1 MNNEMN
7 TLRGN
12 NLINEILAFIV
23 QGLLFVFFTWASIKV
38 ILSNSPDSFTI
49 GLFCL
54 IGVAITLLK
63 TISTF
68 KRIKEQITDI
78 KTENKIVITIGNIG
92 HLIYCFVFITVVGLF
107 VNLIKD
113 KTESIKSFIILIVI
127 EAILGAILIYVDNL
141 LVTLHKNNKIIDIN
155 ITKNE

>member
-1 MNNEMN
+1 MNNEI
-7 TLRGN
+7 N

-78 KTENKIVITIGNIG
+78 KTEKRIVVTIGNIG
-92 HLIYCFVFITVVGLF
+92 HLIYCFVFITTVGLF
-107 VNLIKD
+107 VNLIKN
-113 KTESIKSFIILIVI
+113 KTDSIKTFIILIVI

-155 ITKNE
+155 LTKNE

>member
-23 QGLLFVFFTWASIKV
+23 QGLLFVFFTWARIKV

-78 KTENKIVITIGNIG
+78 KTEKRIVVTIGNIG

-107 VNLIKD
+107 VTLIKD
-113 KTESIKSFIILIVI
+113 KTDSIKTFIILIVI

-155 ITKNE
+155 LTKNE

>member
-1 MNNEMN
+1 MNGEMN

-23 QGLLFVFFTWASIKV
+23 QFLLFVFFTWASIKV

-78 KTENKIVITIGNIG
+78 KTEKRIVVTIGNIG
-92 HLIYCFVFITVVGLF
+92 HLIYCFVFITTVGLF
-107 VNLIKD
+107 VNLIKN
-113 KTESIKSFIILIVI
+113 KTDSIKTFIILIVI

-155 ITKNE
+155 LTKNE

>member
-23 QGLLFVFFTWASIKV
+23 QFLLFVFFTWASIKV
-38 ILSNSPDSFTI
+38 ILSNGPDSFTI

-54 IGVAITLLK
+54 VGVAVTLLK
-63 TISTF
+63 SISTF

-78 KTENKIVITIGNIG
+78 KTEKKIVVTIGNIG
-92 HLIYCFVFITVVGLF
+92 HLIYSFAFITAVGLFITVV
-107 VNLIKD
+107 KD
-113 KTESIKSFIILIVI
+113 KTELIKSFIILIVI
-127 EAILGAILIYVDNL
+127 EAILGAILIYADNFL
-141 LVTLHKNNKIIDIN
+141 IAHHKNNKIIDIN
-155 ITKNE
+155 IKE

>member
-54 IGVAITLLK
+54 IGVAINLLK

-78 KTENKIVITIGNIG
+78 KTEKRIVVTIGNIG
-92 HLIYCFVFITVVGLF
+92 HLIYCFVFITTVGLF
-107 VNLIKD
+107 VNLIKN
-113 KTESIKSFIILIVI
+113 KTDSIKTFIILIVI

-155 ITKNE
+155 LTKNE

>member
-38 ILSNSPDSFTI
+38 ILSNSPDSFPI

-92 HLIYCFVFITVVGLF
+92 HLIYSFVFITVVGLF

-155 ITKNE
+155 ITKSE

>member
-78 KTENKIVITIGNIG
+78 KTEKRIVVTIGNIG
-92 HLIYCFVFITVVGLF
+92 HLIYCFVFITTVGLF
-107 VNLIKD
+107 VNLIKN
-113 KTESIKSFIILIVI
+113 KTDSIKTFIILIVI

-155 ITKNE
+155 LTKNE

>member
-12 NLINEILAFIV
+12 NLINEILVFIV

-38 ILSNSPDSFTI
+38 ILSNSPDSFPI

-78 KTENKIVITIGNIG
+78 KTEKRIVVTIGNIG
-92 HLIYCFVFITVVGLF
+92 HLIYSFVFITVVGLF
-107 VNLIKD
+107 VTVIKD

-155 ITKNE
+155 LTKNE

>member
-23 QGLLFVFFTWASIKV
+23 QGLLFVFFAWASIKV
-38 ILSNSPDSFTI
+38 ISSNSPDSFPI

-54 IGVAITLLK
+54 IGVAVTLLK
-63 TISTF
+63 TMSTF

-78 KTENKIVITIGNIG
+78 KTEKRIVVTIGNIG
-92 HLIYCFVFITVVGLF
+92 HLIYCFVFITTVGLF
-107 VNLIKD
+107 VNLIKN
-113 KTESIKSFIILIVI
+113 KTDSIKSFIILIVI
-127 EAILGAILIYVDNL
+127 EAILGAILIYLDNF

>member
-1 MNNEMN
+1 MNGEMN

-23 QGLLFVFFTWASIKV
+23 QFLLFVFFTWASIKV

-92 HLIYCFVFITVVGLF
+92 HLIYCFVFITTVGLF
-107 VNLIKD
+107 VNLIKN
-113 KTESIKSFIILIVI
+113 KTDSIKTFIILIVI

-155 ITKNE
+155 LTKNE